1 MEVYEEVLAA
11 IQELE
16 VEFKNTQIMAQ
27 NIGQSLP
34 KLHALAVDLNFIKTY
49 IFDLRATAAETRP
62 HPNINEK
69 DNKESET

>member
-27 NIGQSLP
+27 NIGQCLP
-34 KLHALAVDLNFIKTY
+34 KLHAL
-49 IFDLRATAAETRP
+49 
-62 HPNINEK
+62 
-69 DNKESET
+69 